1 MNKSKLSGLVNVFTM
16 VLPWVRWWW
25 WCCCLFLRQ
34 CTRVKRLTTQV
45 AAEVVA
51 AVAVEDVLQIGDL
64 KAKMAIDA
72 SGVAGVSD

>member
-1 MNKSKLSGLVNVFTM
+1 
-16 VLPWVRWWW
+16 
-25 WCCCLFLRQ
+25 
-34 CTRVKRLTTQV
+34 VKRSTTQV

-72 SGVAGVSD
+72 SGMAGVSV